1 MIGEKSLS
9 PKFLVDT
16 IFIMYQLKLIML
28 AIIKYNIVL
37 LLTLIIRVWEIWTL
51 DFFIRNTK
59 KCQLTY
65 KTIHP

>member
-16 IFIMYQLKLIML
+16 IFITYQLKLIML

-37 LLTLIIRVWEIWTL
+37 LLTLIIRV
-51 DFFIRNTK
+51 
-59 KCQLTY
+59 
-65 KTIHP
+65 